1 MSDKFISDLSEAY
14 KKVQINEIN
23 EINETVSALKCHFL
37 EEGYDISEEYLTEFV
52 KELIKQGIKQG
63 IKSAPSLK
71 GLKPFFGG
79 IVKGAKARG
88 QLKKA
93 QKTLEDL
100 TKNKKSPASPEQV
113 AKYQRKVEKAEKVI
127 KSGIPTRIGRYVAS
141 PTAAIGTA
149 AVDIG
154 FSKGGDNP
162 GRSITGSIASPL
174 VGGVGNVFDKS
185 GDVIQKYSDN
195 ITAPKNLGTFLK
207 KAGEEIRNL
216 DTPKGTK
223 KGEPYIHTDE
233 KGKTTVR
240 YRR

>member
-1 MSDKFISDLSEAY
+1 MSDKVISDLSEAY

-37 EEGYDISEEYLTEFV
+37 EEGYDISEEYLTEF
-52 KELIKQGIKQG
+52 IKGLIKQG

-71 GLKPFFGG
+71 GLKPFFGR

-93 QKTLEDL
+93 QQTLKDL
-100 TKNKKSPASPEQV
+100 TKNKKSPAPPAEV
-113 AKYQRKVEKAEKVI
+113 AKAQRKVEKAEKVI
-127 KSGIPTRIGRYVAS
+127 KSGIPERIGRYVGS
-141 PTAAIGTA
+141 PTAITTA
-149 AVDIG
+149 AATDIG

-162 GRSITGSIASPL
+162 GRSVTGSIASPL
-174 VGGVGNVFDKS
+174 IGGVGNVFDKS
-185 GDVIQKYSDN
+185 GDVIQQTTG
-195 ITAPKNLGTFLK
+195 ITGVKNLGTFLK

-233 KGKTTVR
+233 NGKTTVR